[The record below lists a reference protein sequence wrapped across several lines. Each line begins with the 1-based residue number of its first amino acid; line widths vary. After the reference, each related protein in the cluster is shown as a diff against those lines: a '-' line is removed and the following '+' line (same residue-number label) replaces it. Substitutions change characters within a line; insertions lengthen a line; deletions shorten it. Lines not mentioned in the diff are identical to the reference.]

1 MRKLSCYISVIIP
14 AYNVEAF
21 LARCLDSV
29 LEQSFSNF
37 EVIVIDDGS
46 RDRTAEIIRGYQQ
59 KDARVIG
66 IFKENGGVT
75 SARNAGVAKA
85 KGDYL
90 FFLDGDDYVPSTAL
104 NDLFVGTEQGKNDV
118 VFGLFALAWEGK
130 QKIYQVD
137 DFGTISNLEYLK
149 LLTTGRA
156 PWQICSK
163 LIRRALFYVG
173 ELEVPTDLAVGEDAL
188 TLFQLVEKANT
199 ISMVNKLVYYY
210 VQREN
215 SVMHMGS
222 PKLAND
228 NLRAAELISKTIEKS
243 GLMPELSLYVLA
255 LRLLFLLMAF
265 QKSRQNVCRDSI
277 KRILKEY
284 DERKQV
290 MDLFSFSKKWKIRI
304 VVGYYKYF

>member
-1 MRKLSCYISVIIP
+1 MRELSCYISVIIP

-29 LEQSFSNF
+29 LGQSFRNF
-37 EVIVIDDGS
+37 EVVVVDDGS

-59 KDARVIG
+59 KDSRVVG

-90 FFLDGDDYVPSTAL
+90 FFLDGDDYIPSTAL
-104 NDLFVGTEQGKNDV
+104 NDLFVGADQGKNDV
-118 VFGLFALAWEGK
+118 VFGLFALVWKGK
-130 QKIYQVD
+130 QKIYQVN

-149 LLTTGRA
+149 LLATGKA
-156 PWQICSK
+156 PWQIWSK
-163 LIRRALFYVG
+163 LIRRTLFYGG

-215 SVMHMGS
+215 SVMHTGS

-228 NLRAAELISKTIEKS
+228 NLRAAKLISKSVEKS
-243 GLMPELSLYVLA
+243 GLMTELSLYVLA

-265 QKSRQNVCRDSI
+265 QKSRQNVCRDSVEE
-277 KRILKEY
+277 ILKEY
-284 DERKQV
+284 DEHKQV

-304 VVGYYKYF
+304 IVGYYKCF